1 MPSYV
6 KSKYSKERSQ
16 EIAVEA
22 FSIVA
27 NSKTALTLTEIQ
39 NSSMVLTGTTT
50 QKISRSL
57 APYVEMGIIGKT
69 QKDGRVAYAMR

>member
-1 MPSYV
+1 MPGYV

-16 EIAVEA
+16 QISVEA

-27 NSKTALTLTEIQ
+27 ESKTALTLTEIQ
-39 NSSMVLTGTTT
+39 NSSMVLAGTTP

-57 APYVEMGIIGKT
+57 APYVEMGMIGKT
-69 QKDGRVAYAMR
+69 QKDGRVAYIMR